1 MRRNSGPTAS
11 QSGRIW
17 ILSDAPSSR
26 FLARGAVSDRHAQFL
41 RSLRLRQT
49 KVLIVQLAVLAAF
62 LGLWQLAATWRII
75 DPFITSQPSAIAQ
88 KFLELANDGS
98 LGYNVAITVFETLV
112 GFAVGTVAGI
122 AIAGLFWWWDFLSD
136 VADPYV
142 VVLNATPKMALGP
155 VFIIWLGATMV
166 AVIALAISI
175 SLFVTILS
183 VYSAF
188 RQTDAEKLIV
198 VRSFGASKW
207 QQFRKVVFPQ
217 AVPTIIATLKVNIGL
232 SLIGAIVG
240 EFLAANAGLGYLI
253 VYGQNI
259 FNMSL
264 VMASLMI
271 LTVIAGLM
279 YYAVSVAERVFVP
292 WQHK

>member
-1 MRRNSGPTAS
+1 
-11 QSGRIW
+11 
-17 ILSDAPSSR
+17 LSTVPSR
-26 FLARGAVSDRHAQFL
+26 EIRADGAVSERHALFL
-41 RSLRLRQT
+41 RALRRRQMSVVAVQLLLLVGFLALWQIGASLRL
-49 KVLIVQLAVLAAF
+49 
-62 LGLWQLAATWRII
+62 I
-75 DPFITSQPSAIAQ
+75 DPFIISQPTAIMQ
-88 KFLELANDGS
+88 KLVELTNDGT
-98 LGYNVAITVFETLV
+98 LGYHIAVTVGETLV
-112 GFAVGTVAGI
+112 GFVLGTALGI
-122 AIAGLFWWWDFLSD
+122 VIAAMLWWWDFLSD
-136 VADPYV
+136 VSDPYI

-155 VFIIWLGATMV
+155 VFIIWLGATMI

-188 RQTDAEKLIV
+188 RQTDSEKLIV

-217 AVPTIIATLKVNIGL
+217 AVPTIVATLKVNIGL

-253 VYGQNI
+253 IYGQNI

-264 VMASLMI
+264 VMTSLMI

-279 YYAVSVAERVFVP
+279 YYAVSMAERVFVP

>member
-1 MRRNSGPTAS
+1 MS
-11 QSGRIW
+11 I
-17 ILSDAPSSR
+17 APSSEVRTAAAVSERHAR
-26 FLARGAVSDRHAQFL
+26 FLRAL
-41 RSLRLRQT
+41 RRRQLL
-49 KVLIVQLAVLAAF
+49 VAAVQLLLFVGFLA
-62 LGLWQLAATWRII
+62 LWQFAASMRLV
-75 DPFITSQPSAIAQ
+75 DPFITSQPTAIAQ
-88 KFLELANDGS
+88 KLLELTNDGS
-98 LGYNVAITVFETLV
+98 LGYHIGVTVAETLV
-112 GFAVGTVAGI
+112 GFALGTVLGI
-122 AIAGLFWWWDFLSD
+122 AIAGMLWWWDFLSD
-136 VADPYV
+136 VSDPYI

-155 VFIIWLGATMV
+155 VFIIWLGATMT

-188 RQTDAEKLIV
+188 RQADPEKLIV

-207 QQFRKVVFPQ
+207 QQFYKVVLPQ
-217 AVPTIIATLKVNIGL
+217 AVPTIVSTLKVNIGL

-253 VYGQNI
+253 IYGQNI

-264 VMASLMI
+264 VMTSLMI

-279 YYAVSVAERVFVP
+279 YYAVSLAERALVP
-292 WQHK
+292 WQRK

>member
-1 MRRNSGPTAS
+1 
-11 QSGRIW
+11 
-17 ILSDAPSSR
+17 LSIAPSSEVRTAAAVSERHAR
-26 FLARGAVSDRHAQFL
+26 FLRAL
-41 RSLRLRQT
+41 RRRQLL
-49 KVLIVQLAVLAAF
+49 VAAVQLLLFVGFLA
-62 LGLWQLAATWRII
+62 LWQFAASMRLV
-75 DPFITSQPSAIAQ
+75 DPFITSQPTAIAQ
-88 KFLELANDGS
+88 KLLELTNDGS
-98 LGYNVAITVFETLV
+98 LGYHIGVTVAETLV
-112 GFAVGTVAGI
+112 GFALGTVLGI
-122 AIAGLFWWWDFLSD
+122 AIAGMLWWWDFLSD
-136 VADPYV
+136 VSDPYI

-155 VFIIWLGATMV
+155 VFIIWLGATMT

-188 RQTDAEKLIV
+188 RQADPEKLIV

-207 QQFRKVVFPQ
+207 QQFYKVVLPQ
-217 AVPTIIATLKVNIGL
+217 AVPTIVSTLKVNIGL

-253 VYGQNI
+253 IYGQNI

-264 VMASLMI
+264 VMTSLMI

-279 YYAVSVAERVFVP
+279 YYAVSLAERALVP
-292 WQHK
+292 WQRK

>member
-1 MRRNSGPTAS
+1 
-11 QSGRIW
+11 
-17 ILSDAPSSR
+17 LSIAPSSEVRTAAAVSERHAR
-26 FLARGAVSDRHAQFL
+26 FLRAL
-41 RSLRLRQT
+41 RRRQLL
-49 KVLIVQLAVLAAF
+49 VAAVQLLLFVGFLA
-62 LGLWQLAATWRII
+62 LWQFAASMRLV
-75 DPFITSQPSAIAQ
+75 DPFITSQPTAIAQ
-88 KFLELANDGS
+88 KLLELTNDGS
-98 LGYNVAITVFETLV
+98 LGYHIGVTVAETLV
-112 GFAVGTVAGI
+112 GFALGTVLGI
-122 AIAGLFWWWDFLSD
+122 AIAGMLWWWDFLSD
-136 VADPYV
+136 VSDPYI

-155 VFIIWLGATMV
+155 VFIIWLGATMT

-188 RQTDAEKLIV
+188 RQADPEKLIV

-207 QQFRKVVFPQ
+207 QQFYKVVLPQ
-217 AVPTIIATLKVNIGL
+217 AVPTIVSTLKVNIGL

-253 VYGQNI
+253 IYGQNI

-264 VMASLMI
+264 VMTSLMI

-279 YYAVSVAERVFVP
+279 YYAVSLAERVLVP
-292 WQHK
+292 WQRK

>member
-1 MRRNSGPTAS
+1 LSVAS
-11 QSGRIW
+11 
-17 ILSDAPSSR
+17 SDGWLTRGAASERHAR
-26 FLARGAVSDRHAQFL
+26 FLRR
-41 RSLRLRQT
+41 LRLRQGFVFLVQFL
-49 KVLIVQLAVLAAF
+49 VLIGFLAA
-62 LGLWQLAATWRII
+62 WQLAAAQRLI

-88 KFLELANDGS
+88 KLVDLADDGS
-98 LGYNVAITVFETLV
+98 LRYHIAVTVAETLI
-112 GFAVGTVAGI
+112 GFTLGTLAGI
-122 AIAGLFWWWDFLSD
+122 AIAASLWWSDFFSD
-136 VADPYV
+136 VSEPYI

-155 VFIIWLGATMV
+155 VFIVWLGASMT

-188 RQTDAEKLIV
+188 RQADPDKLV
-198 VRSFGASKW
+198 VARSFGATKW
-207 QQFRKVVFPQ
+207 QLFTKVVFPS

-253 VYGQNI
+253 IYGQNI

-264 VMASLMI
+264 VMTSLVI
-271 LTVIAGLM
+271 LTVIAGIM
-279 YYAVSVAERVFVP
+279 YYLVSLFERRCLP
-292 WQHK
+292 WRRQ

>member
-1 MRRNSGPTAS
+1 MSDPPPNS
-11 QSGRIW
+11 
-17 ILSDAPSSR
+17 
-26 FLARGAVSDRHAQFL
+26 FLTRGAVSQRHARYL
-41 RSLRLRQT
+41 RQLRLRETWVIGVQFL
-49 KVLIVQLAVLAAF
+49 VLLLF
-62 LGLWQLAATWRII
+62 LGLWQFAASLRII
-75 DPFITSQPSAIAQ
+75 DPFITSQPSAVAQ
-88 KFLELANDGS
+88 KLLEMVDDGS
-98 LGYNVAITVFETLV
+98 IGYHVAITLMETLA
-112 GFAVGTVAGI
+112 GFVLGTIIGI
-122 AIAGLFWWWDFLSD
+122 AIAALLWWWDFLSD
-136 VADPYV
+136 VADPYI

-155 VFIIWLGATMV
+155 IFIIWLGASMS

-188 RQTDAEKLIV
+188 RQTDPEKLVV

-207 QQFRKVVFPQ
+207 QQFSKVVFPS

-253 VYGQNI
+253 IYGQNI

-264 VMASLMI
+264 VMTSLVI
-271 LTVIAGLM
+271 LTVIAGVM
-279 YYAVSVAERVFVP
+279 YYFVSIFERRLIP
-292 WQHK
+292 WQRQ